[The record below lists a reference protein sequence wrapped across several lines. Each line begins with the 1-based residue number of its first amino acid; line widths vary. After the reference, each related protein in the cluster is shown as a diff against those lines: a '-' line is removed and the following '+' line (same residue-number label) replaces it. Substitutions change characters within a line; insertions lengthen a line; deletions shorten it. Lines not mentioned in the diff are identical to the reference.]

1 MLKLVLA
8 TTNSGKLKEMKYKLK
23 EYPVIV
29 ESLMDYPKIPEIEE
43 IGNTFAENASIKAK
57 TVAKWTNLPALA
69 DDSGLEIDYIGRK
82 PGIYSSRWGSTDQE
96 RIKKVLDALQN
107 TKSEQRGARFICAM
121 SLVLPEQRNYTT
133 KGICSGRITLSPK
146 GAAGF
151 GYDPI
156 FIPDG
161 YNQTFAEL
169 GVNVKN
175 SISHRA
181 IALEKMIKIIVD
193 HFKLNK

>member
-8 TTNSGKLKEMKYKLK
+8 TRNSGKLKEMQVKLK
-23 EYPVIV
+23 EYPVMV
-29 ESLMDYPKIPEIEE
+29 ACLTEYPEIPEIEE
-43 IGNTFAENASIKAK
+43 TGKTFAENASIKAE
-57 TVAKWTNLPALA
+57 TVAKWTKLPALA
-69 DDSGLEIDYIGRK
+69 DDSGLEIDYLGKK

-96 RIKKVLDALQN
+96 RIKKVLNALQN

-121 SLVLPEQRNYTT
+121 SLFLPEQGVFTT

-146 GAAGF
+146 GSEGF

-156 FIPDG
+156 FIPNG

-169 GVNVKN
+169 GVNIKN
-175 SISHRA
+175 RISHRA
-181 IALEKMIKIIVD
+181 VALEKMIKIIVD
-193 HFKLNK
+193 HFKLK

>member
-8 TTNSGKLKEMKYKLK
+8 TRNSGKLKEMKVKLK

-29 ESLMDYPKIPEIEE
+29 ACLTDYPDIPEIKET
-43 IGNTFAENASIKAK
+43 GKTFAENASIKAE
-57 TVAKWTNLPALA
+57 TVAKWTKLPALA
-69 DDSGLEIDYIGRK
+69 DDSGLEIDYIGKK

-96 RIKKVLDALQN
+96 RIKKVLNALQT

-121 SLVLPEQRNYTT
+121 SLFLPEQGNYKT
-133 KGICSGRITLSPK
+133 KGICSGRITLLPK
-146 GAAGF
+146 GAEGF

-169 GVNVKN
+169 GVHVKN
-175 SISHRA
+175 RISHRA
-181 IALEKMIKIIVD
+181 VALEKMIKIIVG
-193 HFKLNK
+193 HFKLK